1 MTTRRA
7 WLGLGSV
14 AVLGLL
20 LVGRLVPAFAEPPP
34 TRLTVFAA
42 ASLQDVFRG
51 LEPAFEAAHPGVD
64 VVFSFAGSQELRMQI
79 EHGAPADVFASADE
93 ALFAP
98 LQAANLV
105 EAPVTFA
112 TNRLVLVASAARKA
126 TLTRFE
132 ALPTATRIVLG
143 APEVPVGRYAG
154 QALERMGGDF
164 RARVEA
170 RVVSR
175 ELNVRQVLAKVRM
188 GEADAGIV
196 YATDA
201 RSAGDAVGVVPV
213 PDAAQV
219 LARYGVAVAYTKP
232 ASARDAARAWVALLT
247 GPEGQAALTAA
258 GFGAPA
264 P

>member
-1 MTTRRA
+1 MKTRRGA
-7 WLGLGSV
+7 FRSV
-14 AVLGLL
+14 VVLALL
-20 LVGRLVPAFAEPPP
+20 LVGRLAPAHAEPAS

-42 ASLQDVFRG
+42 ASLQDAFRG

-64 VVFSFAGSQELRMQI
+64 VVFAFAGSQELRMQI

-98 LQAANLV
+98 LQAAKLV

-112 TNRLVLVASAARKA
+112 TNRLVLVVPATQKAALA
-126 TLTRFE
+126 RFE
-132 ALPTATRIVLG
+132 DLPTATRIVLG

-154 QALERMGGDF
+154 QALDRMGGDF

-175 ELNVRQVLAKVRM
+175 ELNVRQVLAKVKL

-201 RSAGDAVGVVPV
+201 RAAGDAVGVVAV

-219 LARYGVAVAYTKP
+219 LTQYGVAVAYAKP
-232 ASARDAARAWVALLT
+232 APARDAARAWVALLT
-247 GPEGQAALTAA
+247 GPQGRAALTAA

>member
-1 MTTRRA
+1 MKTRRGVLRLA
-7 WLGLGSV
+7 SV
-14 AVLGLL
+14 ALGALL
-20 LVGRLVPAFAEPPP
+20 LVGRLAPAFAEPPP

-42 ASLQDVFRG
+42 ASLQEVFRG

-64 VVFSFAGSQELRMQI
+64 VVFSFAGSQELRMQL

-98 LQAANLV
+98 LQSANLV
-105 EAPVTFA
+105 QAPVTFA
-112 TNRLVLVASAARKA
+112 TNRLVLVVSAARKA

-175 ELNVRQVLAKVRM
+175 ELNVRQVLAKVKL
-188 GEADAGIV
+188 GEADAGVV

-201 RSAGDAVGVVPV
+201 RAAGDAVGVVAV

-219 LARYGVAVAYTKP
+219 LARYGVAVRTR
-232 ASARDAARAWVALLT
+232 SAAPEAAREWVTLLT
-247 GPEGQAALTAA
+247 GPTGQKALSAA